1 MTKRNDSS
9 LILAHVFKNWCTF
22 LKRSQT
28 LKQVVLKRAL
38 GIFLTAL
45 FSVASLGTFAQQA
58 DEGDGTNFSVERV
71 GIIDL
76 SEVLRQSQAIINVRE
91 LLDEKRAE
99 FQEQF
104 AAREVE
110 LLSREKSLKSK
121 RDIMSKEA
129 YEAEVRLFQDEVAK
143 VQREIQQK
151 RKSLDNAFQQAQD
164 KLRNLAIEIVGDIAK
179 EQKLDLVANR
189 SNVLVFRNQLDLTK
203 IVLARLNE
211 RTKDARFE
219 VKEVTSSTTTQ

>member
-1 MTKRNDSS
+1 
-9 LILAHVFKNWCTF
+9 LI
-22 LKRSQT
+22 
-28 LKQVVLKRAL
+28 
-38 GIFLTAL
+38 IFLTAL
-45 FSVASLGTFAQQA
+45 FSTAALGTFAQQA
-58 DEGDGTNFSVERV
+58 NENDEINFSVERV

-76 SEVLRQSQAIINVRE
+76 SEVLRQSQATINVRD

-219 VKEVTSSTTTQ
+219 VKEVTSSKTTQ

>member
-1 MTKRNDSS
+1 M
-9 LILAHVFKNWCTF
+9 I
-22 LKRSQT
+22 
-28 LKQVVLKRAL
+28 
-38 GIFLTAL
+38 IFLAAL
-45 FSVASLGTFAQQA
+45 FSVAALGSSAQQA
-58 DEGDGTNFSVERV
+58 DEGVETNFSVERV

-76 SEVLRQSQAIINVRE
+76 SEVLRQSQGTMNVRD

-104 AAREVE
+104 AAREVQ

-189 SNVLVFRNQLDLTK
+189 NNVLVFRNQLDLTK
-203 IVLARLNE
+203 IVLARLNK

>member
-1 MTKRNDSS
+1 M
-9 LILAHVFKNWCTF
+9 A
-22 LKRSQT
+22 
-28 LKQVVLKRAL
+28 AL
-38 GIFLTAL
+38 GT
-45 FSVASLGTFAQQA
+45 VAQQA
-58 DEGDGTNFSVERV
+58 DEGNGTKFSVERV

-76 SEVLRQSQAIINVRE
+76 GEVLRQSQAIINVRD

-129 YEAEVRLFQDEVAK
+129 YEAEVRLFQDEVAE

-151 RKSLDNAFQQAQD
+151 RKSLDNAFQKAQD

>member
-1 MTKRNDSS
+1 M
-9 LILAHVFKNWCTF
+9 I
-22 LKRSQT
+22 
-28 LKQVVLKRAL
+28 
-38 GIFLTAL
+38 IFLTAL
-45 FSVASLGTFAQQA
+45 FSIVALGTFAQQA
-58 DEGDGTNFSVERV
+58 NESDEINFSVERV

-76 SEVLRQSQAIINVRE
+76 SEVLRQSQATINVRD

-104 AAREVE
+104 AAREVQ

-179 EQKLDLVANR
+179 EQKLDLVVNR

>member
-1 MTKRNDSS
+1 M
-9 LILAHVFKNWCTF
+9 I
-22 LKRSQT
+22 
-28 LKQVVLKRAL
+28 
-38 GIFLTAL
+38 IFLTAL
-45 FSVASLGTFAQQA
+45 FSLAALGTFAQQA
-58 DEGDGTNFSVERV
+58 DESDEINFSVERV

-76 SEVLRQSQAIINVRE
+76 SEVLRQSQATINVRD

-104 AAREVE
+104 AAREVQ

-164 KLRNLAIEIVGDIAK
+164 KLRNLAIEIVGDLAK

-203 IVLARLNE
+203 TVLVRLNE

>member
-1 MTKRNDSS
+1 M
-9 LILAHVFKNWCTF
+9 I
-22 LKRSQT
+22 
-28 LKQVVLKRAL
+28 
-38 GIFLTAL
+38 IFLTSL
-45 FSVASLGTFAQQA
+45 FSVTALGTFAQQA
-58 DEGDGTNFSVERV
+58 DESDETNFSVERV

-76 SEVLRQSQAIINVRE
+76 SEVLRQSQATMNVRD

-164 KLRNLAIEIVGDIAK
+164 KLRDLAIEIVGDIAK

>member
-1 MTKRNDSS
+1 MLKQIVLRWTLIVLAKS
-9 LILAHVFKNWCTF
+9 LLIGFGVSALAH
-22 LKRSQT
+22 T
-28 LKQVVLKRAL
+28 L
-38 GIFLTAL
+38 
-45 FSVASLGTFAQQA
+45 
-58 DEGDGTNFSVERV
+58 DESNGAVFSVERV

-76 SEVLRQSQAIINVRE
+76 SEVLRQSQATINVRD

-129 YEAEVRLFQDEVAK
+129 YDAEVRLFQDEVAE

-151 RKSLDNAFQQAQD
+151 RKSLDNAFQKAQD
-164 KLRNLAIEIVGDIAK
+164 RLRNLAIEIVGDIAK

-203 IVLARLNE
+203 LVLARLNE

-219 VKEVTSSTTTQ
+219 VKEVTSSKTTQ

>member
-1 MTKRNDSS
+1 M
-9 LILAHVFKNWCTF
+9 I
-22 LKRSQT
+22 
-28 LKQVVLKRAL
+28 
-38 GIFLTAL
+38 IFLTAL
-45 FSVASLGTFAQQA
+45 FSVAANGTFAQQA
-58 DEGDGTNFSVERV
+58 DEGDGVNFSVERV

-76 SEVLRQSQAIINVRE
+76 SEVLRQSQAIINVRD

-104 AAREVE
+104 TAREVE

-151 RKSLDNAFQQAQD
+151 RKSLDNAFQKAQD

>member
-1 MTKRNDSS
+1 M
-9 LILAHVFKNWCTF
+9 I
-22 LKRSQT
+22 
-28 LKQVVLKRAL
+28 
-38 GIFLTAL
+38 IFLTAL
-45 FSVASLGTFAQQA
+45 FSVAANGTFAQQA
-58 DEGDGTNFSVERV
+58 DEGDGINFSVERV

-76 SEVLRQSQAIINVRE
+76 SEVLRQSQAIINVRD

-104 AAREVE
+104 TAREVE

-151 RKSLDNAFQQAQD
+151 RKSLDNAFQKAQD

>member
-1 MTKRNDSS
+1 M
-9 LILAHVFKNWCTF
+9 I
-22 LKRSQT
+22 
-28 LKQVVLKRAL
+28 
-38 GIFLTAL
+38 IFLTAL
-45 FSVASLGTFAQQA
+45 FSIVALGTFAQQA
-58 DEGDGTNFSVERV
+58 NESDETNFSVERV

-76 SEVLRQSQAIINVRE
+76 SEVLRQSQATINVRD

-104 AAREVE
+104 AAREVQ

-129 YEAEVRLFQDEVAK
+129 YEADVRLFQDEVAK

-179 EQKLDLVANR
+179 EEKLDLVANR

-203 IVLARLNE
+203 IVLTRLNE

>member
-1 MTKRNDSS
+1 M
-9 LILAHVFKNWCTF
+9 I
-22 LKRSQT
+22 
-28 LKQVVLKRAL
+28 
-38 GIFLTAL
+38 IFLTAL
-45 FSVASLGTFAQQA
+45 FSIVALGTFAQQA
-58 DEGDGTNFSVERV
+58 NESDEINFSVERV

-76 SEVLRQSQAIINVRE
+76 SEVLRQSQATINVRD

-104 AAREVE
+104 AAREVQ

-129 YEAEVRLFQDEVAK
+129 YEADVRLFQDEVAK
-143 VQREIQQK
+143 VQLEIQQK

>member
-1 MTKRNDSS
+1 M
-9 LILAHVFKNWCTF
+9 I
-22 LKRSQT
+22 
-28 LKQVVLKRAL
+28 
-38 GIFLTAL
+38 IFLTAL
-45 FSVASLGTFAQQA
+45 FSIVALGTFAQQA
-58 DEGDGTNFSVERV
+58 NESDEINFSVERV
-71 GIIDL
+71 GIIDV
-76 SEVLRQSQAIINVRE
+76 SEVLRQSQATINVRD

-104 AAREVE
+104 AAREVQ

-143 VQREIQQK
+143 VQREMQQK

>member
-1 MTKRNDSS
+1 M
-9 LILAHVFKNWCTF
+9 I
-22 LKRSQT
+22 
-28 LKQVVLKRAL
+28 
-38 GIFLTAL
+38 IFLTAL
-45 FSVASLGTFAQQA
+45 FSVAALGTFAQQV
-58 DEGDGTNFSVERV
+58 DEGDETNFSVERV

-76 SEVLRQSQAIINVRE
+76 SEVLRQSQATINVRD

-104 AAREVE
+104 ATREVE

-189 SNVLVFRNQLDLTK
+189 NNVLVFRNQLDLTK

-219 VKEVTSSTTTQ
+219 IKEVTSSSTTQ

>member
-1 MTKRNDSS
+1 
-9 LILAHVFKNWCTF
+9 LI
-22 LKRSQT
+22 
-28 LKQVVLKRAL
+28 
-38 GIFLTAL
+38 IFLTAL
-45 FSVASLGTFAQQA
+45 FSVAALGTFAQQV
-58 DEGDGTNFSVERV
+58 DEGDETNFSVERV

-76 SEVLRQSQAIINVRE
+76 SEVLRQSQATINVRD

-104 AAREVE
+104 ATREVE

-189 SNVLVFRNQLDLTK
+189 NNVLVFRNQLDLTK

-219 VKEVTSSTTTQ
+219 IKEVTSSSTTQ

>member
-1 MTKRNDSS
+1 M
-9 LILAHVFKNWCTF
+9 I
-22 LKRSQT
+22 
-28 LKQVVLKRAL
+28 
-38 GIFLTAL
+38 IFLTAL
-45 FSVASLGTFAQQA
+45 FSVATLSTFAQQA
-58 DEGDGTNFSVERV
+58 DEGDGSLFSIERV
-71 GIIDL
+71 GIIDM
-76 SEVLRQSQAIINVRE
+76 SEVLRQSQATINVRD
-91 LLDEKRAE
+91 LLDKKRAE

-121 RDIMSKEA
+121 RDVMSKEA

-151 RKSLDNAFQQAQD
+151 RKSLDNAFQKAQD
-164 KLRNLAIEIVGDIAK
+164 KLRSLAIEIVGDIAK

-203 IVLARLNE
+203 IVLVRLNE

>member
-1 MTKRNDSS
+1 M
-9 LILAHVFKNWCTF
+9 I
-22 LKRSQT
+22 
-28 LKQVVLKRAL
+28 
-38 GIFLTAL
+38 IFLTAF
-45 FSVASLGTFAQQA
+45 FSVAALGTFAQQTDQG
-58 DEGDGTNFSVERV
+58 DEANFSVERV

-76 SEVLRQSQAIINVRE
+76 SEVLRQSQAIINVRD

>member
-1 MTKRNDSS
+1 M
-9 LILAHVFKNWCTF
+9 I
-22 LKRSQT
+22 
-28 LKQVVLKRAL
+28 
-38 GIFLTAL
+38 IFLTAL
-45 FSVASLGTFAQQA
+45 FSVAALGTFAQQV
-58 DEGDGTNFSVERV
+58 DEGDETNFSVERV

-76 SEVLRQSQAIINVRE
+76 SEVLRQSQATINVRD

>member
-1 MTKRNDSS
+1 LKWTSVFFITVVFS
-9 LILAHVFKNWCTF
+9 LAGPG
-22 LKRSQT
+22 
-28 LKQVVLKRAL
+28 A
-38 GIFLTAL
+38 
-45 FSVASLGTFAQQA
+45 FAQQV
-58 DEGDGTNFSVERV
+58 DEGDGAIFSVKRI

-76 SEVLRQSQAIINVRE
+76 SEVLRQSQAIINVRD
-91 LLDEKRAE
+91 LLDSKRSE

-121 RDIMSKEA
+121 RDVMSKEA

-143 VQREIQQK
+143 VQREIQRK

-179 EQKLDLVANR
+179 ERKLDLVANR
-189 SNVLVFRNQLDLTK
+189 SNVLVFRDQLDLTK

-211 RTKDARFE
+211 RIKDARFE
-219 VKEVTSSTTTQ
+219 VKEVTSSTITQ

>member
-1 MTKRNDSS
+1 M
-9 LILAHVFKNWCTF
+9 I
-22 LKRSQT
+22 
-28 LKQVVLKRAL
+28 
-38 GIFLTAL
+38 IFLTAL
-45 FSVASLGTFAQQA
+45 FSIAALGTFAQQA
-58 DEGDGTNFSVERV
+58 HESDEINFSVERV

-76 SEVLRQSQAIINVRE
+76 SEVLRQSQATINVRD

-104 AAREVE
+104 AAREVQ

-129 YEAEVRLFQDEVAK
+129 YEAEVRLFQDEVAE

-151 RKSLDNAFQQAQD
+151 RKSLDNAFQKAQD
-164 KLRNLAIEIVGDIAK
+164 KLRSLAIEIVGDIAK

>member
-1 MTKRNDSS
+1 
-9 LILAHVFKNWCTF
+9 LI
-22 LKRSQT
+22 
-28 LKQVVLKRAL
+28 
-38 GIFLTAL
+38 IFLTAL
-45 FSVASLGTFAQQA
+45 FSIVALGTFAQQA
-58 DEGDGTNFSVERV
+58 NESDEINFSVERV

-76 SEVLRQSQAIINVRE
+76 SEVLRQSQATINVRD

-104 AAREVE
+104 AAREVQ

-129 YEAEVRLFQDEVAK
+129 YEADVRLFQDEVAK

-179 EQKLDLVANR
+179 EQKLDLVTNR

>member
-1 MTKRNDSS
+1 M
-9 LILAHVFKNWCTF
+9 I
-22 LKRSQT
+22 
-28 LKQVVLKRAL
+28 
-38 GIFLTAL
+38 IFLTAL
-45 FSVASLGTFAQQA
+45 FSIVALGTFAQQA
-58 DEGDGTNFSVERV
+58 NESEEINFSVERV

-76 SEVLRQSQAIINVRE
+76 SEVLRQSQATINVRD

-104 AAREVE
+104 AAREVQ

-129 YEAEVRLFQDEVAK
+129 YEADVRLFQDEVAK

-179 EQKLDLVANR
+179 EQKLDLVTNR

>member
-1 MTKRNDSS
+1 M
-9 LILAHVFKNWCTF
+9 I
-22 LKRSQT
+22 
-28 LKQVVLKRAL
+28 
-38 GIFLTAL
+38 IFLTAL
-45 FSVASLGTFAQQA
+45 FSVATLDTFAQQA
-58 DEGDGTNFSVERV
+58 DEVDETNFSVERV

-76 SEVLRQSQAIINVRE
+76 SVALRQSQAIINVRD

-219 VKEVTSSTTTQ
+219 VKEVTSSTTAQ

>member
-1 MTKRNDSS
+1 M
-9 LILAHVFKNWCTF
+9 I
-22 LKRSQT
+22 
-28 LKQVVLKRAL
+28 
-38 GIFLTAL
+38 IFLTSL
-45 FSVASLGTFAQQA
+45 FSVTALGTFAQQA
-58 DEGDGTNFSVERV
+58 DESDETNFSVERV

-76 SEVLRQSQAIINVRE
+76 SEVLRQSKATINVRD
-91 LLDEKRAE
+91 LLDEKRSE

-121 RDIMSKEA
+121 RDVMSKEA

>member
-1 MTKRNDSS
+1 M
-9 LILAHVFKNWCTF
+9 I
-22 LKRSQT
+22 
-28 LKQVVLKRAL
+28 
-38 GIFLTAL
+38 IFLTAL
-45 FSVASLGTFAQQA
+45 FSLAALSSFAQQA
-58 DEGDGTNFSVERV
+58 DEGDETNFSVKRV

-76 SEVLRQSQAIINVRE
+76 SDVLRQSQATINVRD
-91 LLDEKRAE
+91 LLDEKREE

-104 AAREVE
+104 AAREVD
-110 LLSREKSLKSK
+110 LLSREKSLKSN
-121 RDIMSKEA
+121 RDVMSKEA
-129 YEAEVRLFQDEVAK
+129 YASEVRLFQDEVAE

-151 RKSLDNAFQQAQD
+151 RKSLDNAFQKAQD
-164 KLRNLAIEIVGDIAK
+164 KLRNLAIELVGEIAK

>member
-1 MTKRNDSS
+1 MI
-9 LILAHVFKNWCTF
+9 IL
-22 LKRSQT
+22 
-28 LKQVVLKRAL
+28 
-38 GIFLTAL
+38 LTAL
-45 FSVASLGTFAQQA
+45 FSGTAHGTFAQQA

-76 SEVLRQSQAIINVRE
+76 SEVLRQSQAIINVRD

-129 YEAEVRLFQDEVAK
+129 YEAEVRLFQDEVAE

-151 RKSLDNAFQQAQD
+151 RKSLDNAFQKAQD

>member
-1 MTKRNDSS
+1 M
-9 LILAHVFKNWCTF
+9 I
-22 LKRSQT
+22 
-28 LKQVVLKRAL
+28 
-38 GIFLTAL
+38 IFLTAL
-45 FSVASLGTFAQQA
+45 FSIVALGTFAQQA
-58 DEGDGTNFSVERV
+58 NESDEINFYVERV

-76 SEVLRQSQAIINVRE
+76 SEVLRQSQATINVRD

-104 AAREVE
+104 AAREVQ

-129 YEAEVRLFQDEVAK
+129 YEADVRLFQDEVAK

-189 SNVLVFRNQLDLTK
+189 SNVLVFRNQLGLTK

>member
-1 MTKRNDSS
+1 MKWTS
-9 LILAHVFKNWCTF
+9 IIF
-22 LKRSQT
+22 
-28 LKQVVLKRAL
+28 AL
-38 GIFLTAL
+38 AL
-45 FSVASLGTFAQQA
+45 FSLAGLETFAQQGG
-58 DEGDGTNFSVERV
+58 EGDGAIFSVKRV

-76 SEVLRQSQAIINVRE
+76 SEVLRQSQATIDVRN
-91 LLDEKRAE
+91 LLDEKRSE
-99 FQEQF
+99 FQKQF

-121 RDIMSKEA
+121 RDVMSKEA

-164 KLRNLAIEIVGDIAK
+164 KLRNLAIEIVGEIAK
-179 EQKLDLVANR
+179 ERKLDLVANR
-189 SNVLVFRNQLDLTK
+189 NNVLVFRNQLDLTK

-219 VKEVTSSTTTQ
+219 VKEVTSTTTQ